1 MTIIGVFLSNL
12 FRLLVVFCGQTRV
25 SRLYWGS
32 FHWFRPAASQFF
44 QQDSRAVSSV
54 GRAPHLQCGGQEF
67 ESPTVHHSGRIK
79 LINLRICPRKKLPFA
94 QVCPFGMISIRG
106 KLNWRKTLTQS
117 FNTRSSLWESFYQTT
132 KENSP
137 NTIKK

>member
-1 MTIIGVFLSNL
+1 
-12 FRLLVVFCGQTRV
+12 
-25 SRLYWGS
+25 
-32 FHWFRPAASQFF
+32 
-44 QQDSRAVSSV
+44 
-54 GRAPHLQCGGQEF
+54 
-67 ESPTVHHSGRIK
+67 
-79 LINLRICPRKKLPFA
+79 
-94 QVCPFGMISIRG
+94 MISIRG